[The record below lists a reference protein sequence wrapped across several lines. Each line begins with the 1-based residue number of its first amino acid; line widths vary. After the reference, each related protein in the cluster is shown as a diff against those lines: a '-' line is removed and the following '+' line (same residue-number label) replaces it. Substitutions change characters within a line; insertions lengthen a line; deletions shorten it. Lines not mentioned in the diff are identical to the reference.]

1 MIILGIES
9 SCDESAASVIFADK
23 KKKEIKV
30 KSNIIS
36 SQISLHA
43 KYGGVVPELAAREHV
58 YKLIPTIDR
67 ALKEANHSIKEV
79 DLIAITKGPGLVTSL
94 LTGVETA
101 RTLAYAHN
109 IPIIGINHIEGHLFA
124 PFIDNWKNIK
134 FPAVILT
141 VSGGHSNIILMKSTS
156 EYIKLGSTRDDASG
170 EAFDKGAKMMSL
182 GYPGGPI
189 ISKKA
194 QEFEKSNK
202 KITLKPFP
210 RPMKYSDNLDFSFSG
225 LKTSLLYRLKKDKNW
240 KKNIDEY
247 SYLYQEAIIDVLVSK
262 TIKAATKHQVKSIL
276 LSGGVSANI
285 KLREDLTKKVHDMH
299 LQVFISALQYTTDN
313 AAMIAA
319 ASVFNSKIKNKKALL
334 QLKDSWKVL
343 SVQEN
348 LD

>member
-1 MIILGIES
+1 MNILAIES
-9 SCDESAASVIFADK
+9 SCDESAASVVFADK

-30 KSNIIS
+30 KTNIIS
-36 SQISLHA
+36 SQIKLHA

-58 YKLIPTIDR
+58 YKLLPTIDK
-67 ALKEANHSIKEV
+67 ALKEADCTIKDI
-79 DLIAITKGPGLVTSL
+79 DLIAVTKGPGLITSL
-94 LTGVETA
+94 LTGTETA
-101 RTLAYAHN
+101 RTLAYSNN
-109 IPIIGINHIEGHLFA
+109 IPVLGVNHIEGHLFA
-124 PFIDNWKNIK
+124 PFINNWKKIK

-141 VSGGHSNIILMKSTS
+141 VSGGHSDIILMQSTTK
-156 EYIKLGSTRDDASG
+156 YKKLGSTRDDASG

-194 QEFEKSNK
+194 EEFEKSK
-202 KITLKPFP
+202 KKQSLKDFP

-240 KKNIDEY
+240 KKKINEY
-247 SYLYQEAIIDVLVSK
+247 CYLYQEAIVDVLVSK
-262 TIKAATKHQVKSIL
+262 TIKAAIKYNTKSVL

-285 KLREDLTKKVHDMH
+285 KLREEITKKVEDKH
-299 LQVFISALQYTTDN
+299 LQVFISDLQYTTDN
-313 AAMIAA
+313 AAMIAV
-319 ASVFNSKIKNKKALL
+319 ASIFNEKTKNKISLSRT
-334 QLKDSWKVL
+334 KDSWKEL

>member
-1 MIILGIES
+1 MNILAIES
-9 SCDESAASVIFADK
+9 SCDESAASVVFVNK
-23 KKKEIKV
+23 RKKEIKV

-36 SQISLHA
+36 SQIKLHA

-58 YKLIPTIDR
+58 YKLLPTIDR
-67 ALKEANHSIKEV
+67 ALKEASCTIKDI
-79 DLIAITKGPGLVTSL
+79 DLIAVTKGPGLVTSL

-101 RTLAYAHN
+101 RTLAYANN

-141 VSGGHSNIILMKSTS
+141 VSGGHSNIVLMQSTS
-156 EYIKLGSTRDDASG
+156 KYRKLGGTRDDASG

-189 ISKKA
+189 ISKRA
-194 QEFEKSNK
+194 QKFEKSK
-202 KITLKPFP
+202 QKQTLKAFP

-225 LKTSLLYRLKKDKNW
+225 LKTSLLYRLKKDNDW
-240 KKNIDEY
+240 KKNINEY
-247 SYLYQEAIIDVLVSK
+247 SYLYQEAIVDVLVSK
-262 TIKAATKHQVKSIL
+262 TIKAATKHQAKSIL

-285 KLREDLTKKVHDMH
+285 KLREELTKKAQDKH

-319 ASVFNSKIKNKKALL
+319 ASVFNSKVKNKEALL

>member
-1 MIILGIES
+1 MNILAIES
-9 SCDESAASVIFADK
+9 SCDESAASVVFANK

-30 KSNIIS
+30 KSNVIS
-36 SQISLHA
+36 SQIKLHA

-58 YKLIPTIDR
+58 YKLLPTIDT
-67 ALKEANHSIKEV
+67 ALKEAGKTIKEI
-79 DLIAITKGPGLVTSL
+79 DLIAVSEGPGLVTSL

-101 RTLAYAHN
+101 RTLAYANN
-109 IPIIGINHIEGHLFA
+109 IPVLGVNHIHGHLYA
-124 PFIDNWKNIK
+124 PFINNWKDIK
-134 FPAVILT
+134 FPAVVLT
-141 VSGGHSNIILMKSTS
+141 VSGGHSNIVLMES
-156 EYIKLGSTRDDASG
+156 ELKYRKLGSTRDDAAG

-194 QEFEKSNK
+194 QEFEKSK
-202 KITLKPFP
+202 KKQSLEDFP
-210 RPMKYSDNLDFSFSG
+210 RPMKHSDNLDFSFSG

-240 KKNIDEY
+240 KKHINEY
-247 SYLYQEAIIDVLVSK
+247 SYLYQEAIIDVLITK
-262 TIKAATKHQVKSIL
+262 TIKAAKKHGAKSVL

-285 KLREDLTKKVHDMH
+285 KLREELTKKAQENY
-299 LQVFISALQYTTDN
+299 LQVFISDLQYTTDN

-319 ASVFNSKIKNKKALL
+319 ASVFNKKIKDKASLSR
-334 QLKDSWKVL
+334 LKDSWKLV

>member
-1 MIILGIES
+1 MNILGIES
-9 SCDESAASVIFADK
+9 SCDESAASVVFANK
-23 KKKEIKV
+23 KEKEIKV

-36 SQISLHA
+36 SQIELHA

-58 YKLIPTIDR
+58 YKLLPTIDQS
-67 ALKEANHSIKEV
+67 LKLANCTIKEI
-79 DLIAITKGPGLVTSL
+79 DLIAVTIGPGLVTSL
-94 LTGVETA
+94 LTGTETA
-101 RTLAYAHN
+101 RTLAYANN
-109 IPIIGINHIEGHLFA
+109 IPVLGVNHIQGHLYA

-141 VSGGHSNIILMKSTS
+141 VSGGHSNIILMQSATK
-156 EYIKLGSTRDDASG
+156 YIKLGSTRDDASG

-194 QEFEKSNK
+194 EEFEKSRK
-202 KITLKPFP
+202 KQSLKDFP

-240 KKNIDEY
+240 KKNINEY
-247 SYLYQEAIIDVLVSK
+247 AYLYQEAIIDVLITK
-262 TIKAATKHQVKSIL
+262 TIKAAKKHGAKSIL

-285 KLREDLTKKVHDMH
+285 KLREELTKKAQAKH

-313 AAMIAA
+313 AAMIAT
-319 ASVFNSKIKNKKALL
+319 ASVFDKKIKDKTSLKR
-334 QLKDSWKVL
+334 LKDSWKVL

>member
-1 MIILGIES
+1 MNILAIES
-9 SCDESAASVIFADK
+9 SCDESAASVVFANK

-30 KSNIIS
+30 KSNLIS
-36 SQISLHA
+36 SQIKLHS

-58 YKLIPTIDR
+58 YKLIPTIDQ
-67 ALKEANHSIKEV
+67 ALKKAKTNMEEI
-79 DLIAITKGPGLVTSL
+79 DLIAVTTGPGLVTSL

-101 RTLAYAHN
+101 KSLAYAKN
-109 IPIIGINHIEGHLFA
+109 KALIGINHIHGHLYA
-124 PFIDNWKNIK
+124 PFINNWKNIK
-134 FPAVILT
+134 FPAVVLT
-141 VSGGHSNIILMKSTS
+141 VSGGHSDIILMKSNTN
-156 EYIKLGSTRDDASG
+156 YLKVGKTRDDAAG

-182 GYPGGPI
+182 SYPGGPI

-194 QEFEKSNK
+194 QEFIDKNEKSK
-202 KITLKPFP
+202 LEEFP

-240 KKNIDEY
+240 KKKINEY
-247 SYLYQEAIIDVLVSK
+247 AYLYQEAIIDVLITK
-262 TIKAATKHQVKSIL
+262 TIKATQKYKAKSVL

-285 KLREDLTKKVHDMH
+285 RLREELHKKAQAKY
-299 LQVFISALQYTTDN
+299 LQVFSSDLQYTTDN

-319 ASVFNSKIKNKKALL
+319 AAIFNNKIKDTRSLNK
-334 QLKDSWKVL
+334 LKNNWKTV

>member
-1 MIILGIES
+1 MNILAIES
-9 SCDESAASVIFADK
+9 SCDESAASVVFANK
-23 KKKEIKV
+23 KNKEIKV
-30 KSNIIS
+30 KSNVIS
-36 SQISLHA
+36 SQIKLHA

-58 YKLIPTIDR
+58 YKLLPTIDN
-67 ALKEANHSIKEV
+67 ALKEAECTIK
-79 DLIAITKGPGLVTSL
+79 DINLIAVTKGPGLVTSL
-94 LTGVETA
+94 LTGTETA
-101 RTLAYAHN
+101 RTLAYANN

-124 PFIDNWKNIK
+124 PFINNWKNIK

-141 VSGGHSNIILMKSTS
+141 VSGGHSNIVLMQSPTK
-156 EYIKLGSTRDDASG
+156 YRKLGSTRDDAAG

-194 QEFEKSNK
+194 QEFEKSK
-202 KITLKPFP
+202 KKQSLKDFP

-240 KKNIDEY
+240 KNNINEY
-247 SYLYQEAIIDVLVSK
+247 CYLYQEAIVDVLVTK
-262 TIKAATKHQVKSIL
+262 TIKAAKKHLAKSVL

-285 KLREDLTKKVHDMH
+285 KLREELTKKAQDKH
-299 LQVFISALQYTTDN
+299 LQVFISDLQYTTDN

-319 ASVFNSKIKNKKALL
+319 ASVFNKKIKDKASLTK
-334 QLKDSWKVL
+334 LKNSWKVL